1 MKRVFAVFMAVLA
14 IAYLEGC
21 GTATLQIKP
30 ANMVGDQANI
40 NLLVLPH
47 QSLGLEPTES
57 IKKGNFSVFLVKF
70 PLRLFGEYYPGRLR
84 WNVWAISQDG
94 SERFG
99 QVIFSG
105 MHPSGD
111 YFGTMILDGQIFSGQ
126 TAILSSAVDYIYSP
140 QGRELAVD
148 RGNFLSDPVYRKEKI
163 QEVNRDQGGGIFDL
177 QALSRLDGF
186 GEVLK
191 TWNQLQTPEGYLL
204 SPYGVDEVAV
214 IRGINPQYSYFEK
227 LVGTGNFRVSLIPDP
242 TGLAIINSIGVVMD
256 LIRAGKAPAT
266 GWDYNSE
273 VPSRRNMAF
282 VMEYL
287 LALAENEIKARN
299 EINAAQLV
307 EALNAPRRQK

>member
-1 MKRVFAVFMAVLA
+1 MKRFFVVFIAVLA
-14 IAYLEGC
+14 IVYLGGC
-21 GTATLQIKP
+21 STATLQIKP
-30 ANMVGDQANI
+30 ANMAGDQVNF

-47 QSLGLEPTES
+47 QSLGLEPTEG
-57 IKKGNFSVFLVKF
+57 IRKGDLSVFLVKF

-84 WNVWAISQDG
+84 WNAWTILPDG

-111 YFGTMILDGQIFSGQ
+111 YFGTMILDGRILTGQ
-126 TAILSSAVDYIYSP
+126 TAILSSVMDYIYSP
-140 QGRELAVD
+140 LGQELAVD
-148 RGNFLSDPVYRKEKI
+148 REKFLSDPAYRKEKI
-163 QEVNRDQGGGIFDL
+163 REVNKDQDGNVFDL
-177 QALSRLDGF
+177 QGLSRLDGF
-186 GEVLK
+186 REVLK
-191 TWNQLQTPEGYLL
+191 TWNQIQTPEGNLL
-204 SPYGVDEVAV
+204 SPYGVNEVAV

-227 LVGTGNFRVSLIPDP
+227 LAGTGNFRVSPIPDP
-242 TGLAIINSIGVVMD
+242 TGLIIVNSIGVVMD

-273 VPSRRNMAF
+273 IPSRRNMAF

-299 EINAAQLV
+299 EINAAQLI
-307 EALNAPRRQK
+307 EALSAPRR

>member
-14 IAYLEGC
+14 IALGGC
-21 GTATLQIKP
+21 NTATLQIKP
-30 ANMVGDQANI
+30 ANMVGGQANI

-47 QSLGLEPTES
+47 QSLGLEPTEG
-57 IKKGNFSVFLVKF
+57 IKKGDFSVFLVKF

-84 WNVWAISQDG
+84 WNVWTILPDG

-105 MHPSGD
+105 IHPSGD
-111 YFGTMILDGQIFSGQ
+111 YFGTMILDGEILTGQ

-140 QGRELAVD
+140 LGQELEVD
-148 RGNFLSDPVYRKEKI
+148 REKFLSDSVYRAEKI
-163 QEVNRDQGGGIFDL
+163 REVNKDQSGNVFDL
-177 QALSRLDGF
+177 QGLSRLDGF
-186 GEVLK
+186 RDVLK
-191 TWNQLQTPEGYLL
+191 TWNQIRTPEGNLI
-204 SPYGVDEVAV
+204 SPYGVNEVAV

-287 LALAENEIKARN
+287 LALAEKEIKSRN